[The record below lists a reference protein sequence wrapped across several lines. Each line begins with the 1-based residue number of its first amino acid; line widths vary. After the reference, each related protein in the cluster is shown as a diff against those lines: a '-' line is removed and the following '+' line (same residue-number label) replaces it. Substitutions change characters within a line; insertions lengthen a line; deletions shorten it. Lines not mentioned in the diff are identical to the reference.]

1 MQVQEGK
8 AGQRTAAPWVYGGH
22 TRSQDL
28 IKQSHC
34 PMQAEEGKA
43 DQAAAALAHLK
54 SALAGTQAKRGQCG
68 IQAMMAAELLA
79 AGDAVAARHI
89 LTPVAGNHFISI
101 LVYAGSTFM
110 RWGFFLLVW
119 GLF

>member
-1 MQVQEGK
+1 MQVQEGQ
-8 AGQRTAAPWVYGGH
+8 AGQHTAAPWVYGSH
-22 TRSQDL
+22 TQSQDFL
-28 IKQSHC
+28 KWSQC
-34 PMQAEEGKA
+34 PMQAQEGKA

-54 SALAGTQAKRGQCG
+54 SALAGTQAKRGQCS

-101 LVYAGSTFM
+101 RV
-110 RWGFFLLVW
+110 
-119 GLF
+119 